1 MPSNKYVCLDD
12 APYLHSPLII
22 STFVSWRNLIN
33 VTMMSNKG
41 IRFWWF
47 IEKEE
52 PKEMC
57 CCYFGLSQFET
68 GMFRICLKKIAK
80 LEARKA
86 EPARLQLVQEA
97 KAQFCLNVDRIG
109 CSLSWKNLRVIF
121 FWLENYN
128 SFHGNSKV

>member
-1 MPSNKYVCLDD
+1 MPSHKYVCLDD
-12 APYLHSPLII
+12 PLYLHPPLII
-22 STFVSWRNLIN
+22 FTFVSWKNLIN
-33 VTMMSNKG
+33 VSMMSNKG

-47 IEKEE
+47 IEKEKQ
-52 PKEMC
+52 KEMC
-57 CCYFGLSQFET
+57 CCHFGLSPFEI

-86 EPARLQLVQEA
+86 EPARLRLMQEA
-97 KAQFCLNVDRIG
+97 KAEFCLDVDFIA
-109 CSLSWKNLRVIF
+109 CSPSWKNLRVIF